1 MSLENRRFEI
11 AMRIFSFLI
20 VFILLYSSTT
30 GIRGQSAYNVM
41 EGFTES
47 LLDVYVSEYGE
58 ECNLRSEHFQDLIQY
73 EAFKTG
79 FSIEDFSI
87 EKSLNGPYL
96 LLDLNTITTD
106 VGTKETYCVTMVW
119 LEFYIIQVLDL
130 QDTEKSNEKEFI
142 ISLWLL
148 TQLAGSSKS
157 EHAEQ
162 ISDIVVVAVRRFL
175 VDWDKDQPPPDG

>member
-30 GIRGQSAYNVM
+30 GISGQPAYNVM

-47 LLDVYVSEYGE
+47 LLDIYITGYGE
-58 ECNLRSEHFQDLIQY
+58 ECNLRSEHFQDLIRY

-79 FSIEDFSI
+79 FSIEKPSI
-87 EKSLNGPYL
+87 EEALKGPYL

-106 VGTKETYCVTMVW
+106 VGTKEIYCVTMVW
-119 LEFYIIQVLDL
+119 LEFYILQVLDL
-130 QDTEKSNEKEFI
+130 QDTGESNEKEFI
-142 ISLWLL
+142 ISLWLH

-162 ISDIVVVAVRRFL
+162 ISNVVVDAIRSFL
-175 VDWDKDQPPPDG
+175 VDWNEDQTP